1 MIRKRDLIRI
11 KDNSSKLFEISKH
24 IKILRYL
31 AWDKSVRAAF
41 LNSKSEAIP
50 KVEYPKFDFGELRSS
65 LKKLKSFI
73 GDTPYDKWLKEKTN
87 DILSSID
94 LLQSSGT
101 EQFFKKSEQIY
112 GSPNFV
118 LRDRKTSTLQLAKRF
133 EFLIDSHLEHFSDS
147 LQVNPISI
155 SNVKKKIKEKV
166 QPIFGSKSPKIII
179 EDHLSARAT
188 ASSKRIR
195 LRKGARFTNK
205 DVDQLIN
212 HEAFIHVATTLNGR
226 EQSNIKIL
234 GAKTGTTTK
243 TQEGLAVFSEF
254 ITGCIDVKRMYR
266 ISDRVI
272 AIQMAI
278 DGADFIEVYRFFL
291 KRDGKTRT
299 QAFEDARR
307 VFRGGVLTGGAPFT
321 KDIVYLDGLVR
332 VYNFFRSAILH
343 GKINAI
349 ELLFSGKVDLD
360 DIPILLKMKKDG
372 LIQKPI
378 FLPEWVK
385 DMNYLVSYFVFSNF
399 VGKMDYDRID
409 NYYDTLFK
417 KIY

>member
-1 MIRKRDLIRI
+1 MIGKRDLIRL
-11 KDNSSKLFEISKH
+11 KDNSSKLFEISKQ

-31 AWDKSVRAAF
+31 AWDKSVRTEF
-41 LNSKSEAIP
+41 LNSKSQTIP
-50 KVEYPKFDFGELRSS
+50 KVEYPKFDSVDLRAS
-65 LKKLKSFI
+65 LKKLKSI
-73 GDTPYDKWLKEKTN
+73 NGDTPYDKWLEDKMN

-101 EQFFKKSEQIY
+101 KQFLKNSEQIY

-118 LRDRKTSTLQLAKRF
+118 LRDGKTSTLQLAKNF
-133 EFLIDSHLEHFSDS
+133 EDLIDSHLEHFSES
-147 LQVNPISI
+147 LQVDPIPV
-155 SNVKKKIKEKV
+155 SNVKKKIEERV

-179 EDHLSARAT
+179 EDQLSARAT

-195 LRKGARFTNK
+195 LRRGASFTNK

-226 EQSNIKIL
+226 QQTNVKIL
-234 GAKTGTTTK
+234 GAKTGSITK
-243 TQEGLAVFSEF
+243 TQEGLAMFSEF
-254 ITGCIDVKRMYR
+254 ITGCIDVNRMYR
-266 ISDRVI
+266 VSDRVI

-307 VFRGGVLTGGAPFT
+307 VFRGGLLTGGAPFT

-332 VYNFFRSAILH
+332 VHNFFRSAILR
-343 GKINAI
+343 GKKNAI
-349 ELLFSGKVDLD
+349 EILFSGKVDLED
-360 DIPILLKMKKDG
+360 VPILLKMKNEG
-372 LIQKPI
+372 LIETPI
-378 FLPEWVK
+378 FLPEWVT

-399 VGKMDYDRID
+399 VGKMDYDSVD
-409 NYYDTLFK
+409 DFYDSLFK
-417 KIY
+417 K

>member
-1 MIRKRDLIRI
+1 MIGKRDLKRI
-11 KDNSSKLFEISKH
+11 KDNSSKLFEISKQ

-31 AWDKSVRAAF
+31 AWDKSVRTTF
-41 LNSKSEAIP
+41 LNSKSQTIP
-50 KVEYPKFDFGELRSS
+50 KVEYPKFDSSELRAS
-65 LKKLKSFI
+65 LKKLKSLN
-73 GDTPYDKWLKEKTN
+73 GDTPYDKWLEDKMN

-101 EQFFKKSEQIY
+101 KQFLKKSEQIY

-118 LRDRKTSTLQLAKRF
+118 LRDGKTSTLQLAKKF
-133 EFLIDSHLEHFSDS
+133 EALIDSHLEHFSES
-147 LQVNPISI
+147 LQVNPIPVA
-155 SNVKKKIKEKV
+155 NVKKNIEERI

-179 EDHLSARAT
+179 EDQLSARAT

-195 LRKGARFTNK
+195 LRRGASFTNK

-226 EQSNIKIL
+226 QQTNVKIL
-234 GAKTGTTTK
+234 GAKTGSITK

-254 ITGCIDVKRMYR
+254 ITGCIDVNRMYR

-307 VFRGGVLTGGAPFT
+307 VFRGGVLSGGAPFT
-321 KDIVYLDGLVR
+321 KDIVYLDGLIR
-332 VYNFFRSAILH
+332 VHNFFRSAILR
-343 GKINAI
+343 GKKNAI
-349 ELLFSGKVDLD
+349 EILFSGKADLED
-360 DIPILLKMKKDG
+360 VPILLKMKKDG
-372 LIQKPI
+372 LIEDPI
-378 FLPEWVK
+378 FLPEWVT

-399 VGKMDYDRID
+399 VGKMDYGSVDD
-409 NYYDTLFK
+409 FYGSLFK
-417 KIY
+417 

>member
-1 MIRKRDLIRI
+1 MIGKKDLTRI

-31 AWDKSVRAAF
+31 AWDKSVRATF
-41 LNSKSEAIP
+41 LNSKSETIP
-50 KVEYPKFDFGELRSS
+50 KVEYPKFDSGELRIS
-65 LKKLKSFI
+65 LKKLKSLN
-73 GDTPYDKWLKEKTN
+73 GDTPYDRWLEEKTN

-101 EQFFKKSEQIY
+101 KQFLKKSEQIY

-118 LRDRKTSTLQLAKRF
+118 LRDGKTTTLNLAKKF
-133 EFLIDSHLEHFSDS
+133 EFLIDSHLEYFSEF
-147 LQVNPISI
+147 LQVNPIPVSK
-155 SNVKKKIKEKV
+155 VKKKIEERV
-166 QPIFGSKSPKIII
+166 QPIFGLKSPKIIV

-195 LRKGARFTNK
+195 LRKGASFTNK

-226 EQSNIKIL
+226 SQSNVKIL
-234 GAKTGTTTK
+234 GAKTGSVTK

-254 ITGCIDVKRMYR
+254 ITGSIDVNRMYR

-291 KRDGKTRT
+291 KRNGKTRG

-307 VFRGGVLTGGAPFT
+307 IFRGGVLTGGAPFT

-332 VYNFFRSAILH
+332 VHNFFRSATLR
-343 GKINAI
+343 GRKNAI
-349 ELLFSGKVDLD
+349 EILFSGKIDLN

-372 LIQKPI
+372 LIQRPI
-378 FLPEWVK
+378 FLPEWVT

-409 NYYDTLFK
+409 NYYDALF
-417 KIY
+417 

>member
-1 MIRKRDLIRI
+1 MIGKRDFIRI

-31 AWDKSVRAAF
+31 AWDKSVRATF
-41 LNSKSEAIP
+41 LNSKSETIP
-50 KVEYPKFDFGELRSS
+50 KVEYPKFDSIELRAS
-65 LKKLKSFI
+65 LKKLKSI
-73 GDTPYDKWLKEKTN
+73 NGDTPYDKWLQSKIN

-101 EQFFKKSEQIY
+101 KQFLKKSEQIY

-118 LRDRKTSTLQLAKRF
+118 LKDGKTSTLQLAKKF
-133 EFLIDSHLEHFSDS
+133 EALIDSHLEHFSES
-147 LQVNPISI
+147 LQVNPLPVA
-155 SNVKKKIKEKV
+155 NVKKNIEKRI
-166 QPIFGSKSPKIII
+166 QPIFGSKSPKITI
-179 EDHLSARAT
+179 EDQLSAKAT

-195 LRKGARFTNK
+195 LRNGASFTNK

-226 EQSNIKIL
+226 QQTNVKIL
-234 GAKTGTTTK
+234 GAKTGPITK

-254 ITGCIDVKRMYR
+254 ITGCIDVNRMYR

-307 VFRGGVLTGGAPFT
+307 VFRGGVLSGGAPFT
-321 KDIVYLDGLVR
+321 KDMVYLDGLVR
-332 VYNFFRSAILH
+332 VHNFFRSAILG

-349 ELLFSGKVDLD
+349 EILFSGKIDLD

-378 FLPEWVK
+378 FLPEWVR

-409 NYYDTLFK
+409 NYYNSLF
-417 KIY
+417 